1 LYISIVMSGLK
12 GVYHP
17 NAYLQNMKNVKSGL
31 EARTKILGVLDKQ
44 PVSASAAARLVS
56 MTYDVVMYH
65 LRRLEFEQT
74 VCRRGKRPC
83 VWVLTGFGQKRL

>member
-1 LYISIVMSGLK
+1 MYISIVMSGLK

-44 PVSASAAARLVS
+44 SVSASVAAGIVS

-65 LRRLEFEQT
+65 LRRLEVEQT
-74 VCRRGKRPC
+74 VCRKGKRPC